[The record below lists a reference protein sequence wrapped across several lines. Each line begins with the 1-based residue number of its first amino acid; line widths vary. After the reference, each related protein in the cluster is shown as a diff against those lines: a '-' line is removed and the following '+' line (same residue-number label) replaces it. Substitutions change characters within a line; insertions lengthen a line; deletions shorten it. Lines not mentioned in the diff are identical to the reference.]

1 MARRVT
7 EMFLESLS
15 NDPFTPCVGLVS
27 IMMVL
32 LHDCLSLRGFVAK
45 PFAQFESS
53 LVEHLG
59 YTKNLIGSM
68 VSDAR
73 YRKGGVGEGDFFL
86 PGLNIPKG
94 ELDEMDGVM

>member
-1 MARRVT
+1 MTRSVT
-7 EMFLESLS
+7 EMLLESLS

-59 YTKNLIGSM
+59 WPCRELSVMVGSPLSVNELVNSLHRVTDRLGIGAEL
-68 VSDAR
+68 V
-73 YRKGGVGEGDFFL
+73 
-86 PGLNIPKG
+86 IPY
-94 ELDEMDGVM
+94 L